1 MKHTKKRK
9 YNNLSVLLFIL
20 IPFFIGGCKSNNVAS
35 RFGNVPGNV
44 VAYSPKS
51 SGIYLGSPSI
61 VKLPNGDYLESHD
74 FFGPKTDVDSIHVY
88 YSSDKGKTWKFR
100 SKIDDAFWAGMF
112 VVGQDVYMLGVEG
125 STRNLMITK
134 SSDYGKTWAKKSILR
149 KGRFHG
155 SSTPVIFHNGRIYKG
170 YDHLGVE
177 DKKKPWMADNKS
189 FIMSAPAG
197 SDLMNPE
204 NWTYTHEIAKPAE
217 MDGTG
222 WLETNAVLRND
233 GKIAGVTRVANKSG
247 LIAGYYELKTD
258 SEIDMATVG
267 YIDFIGGATKF
278 NVMWD
283 SKTQKYWALTNYPP
297 DIFRTPK
304 MRAGGMR
311 SVLSLISSTDLK
323 NWEVNS
329 IELVSDNVE
338 KHGFQYVDWLFDGDD
353 IIYLSR
359 TGYFDGTEEAD
370 NAHNSNFM
378 TFHRIKNYAKIKV
391 LDKHQYLLKKT
402 GEQ

>member
-1 MKHTKKRK
+1 MMRNMKKRK
-9 YNNLSVLLFIL
+9 LNQLFIL
-20 IPFFIGGCKSNNVAS
+20 SLTLLLFFIWGCKSTDIPS
-35 RFGNVPGNV
+35 RFPNVPGIV
-44 VAYSPKS
+44 VAHSPKS

-61 VKLPNGDYLESHD
+61 VILPNGDYLESHD
-74 FFGPKTDVDSIHVY
+74 FFGPKTEADSAHVY

-100 SKIDDAFWAGMF
+100 SKIDDVFWAGMF

-134 SSDYGKTWAKKSILR
+134 STDYGKTWAEKSILR

-155 SSTPVIFHNGRIYKG
+155 SSTPVVFHNGRIYKG

-177 DKKKPWMADNKS
+177 NKKLPWMTENKS
-189 FIMSAPAG
+189 FIMSAPVN
-197 SDLMNPE
+197 SDLMDPK
-204 NWTYTHEIAKPAE
+204 NWAYTQEIAKPAE

-222 WLETNAVLRND
+222 WLETNAVLGHD
-233 GKIAGVTRVANKSG
+233 GKIRGVTRIANKSG
-247 LIAGYYELKTD
+247 LIAGCYELKND
-258 SEIDMATVG
+258 RDIDMATVG
-267 YIDFIGGATKF
+267 YINFIGGATKF
-278 NVMWD
+278 NIMWD
-283 SKTQKYWALTNYPP
+283 AKTKKYWALTNYPP

-323 NWEVNS
+323 NWEINS

-338 KHGFQYVDWLFDGDD
+338 KHGFQYVDWQFEGDD

-378 TFHRIKNYAKIKV
+378 TFHRIKNYSKIKV
-391 LDKHQYLLKKT
+391 SEKYQYLLKKR
-402 GEQ
+402 